1 MDTIRQITNMLEK
14 MSLLSFLV
22 VGFISCNG
30 DLPVDTRG
38 ELAAEQFYSSVADIE
53 SGTLGVYSVMADRLF
68 ANSENYCHFW
78 AADDRTAATGSN
90 KTFYLEYDQLKPL
103 DTNPWQTNG
112 WNQLWEII
120 GAANTFLDNEEQ
132 MRSFVQGD
140 DVDLLERSLG
150 EVHYLRGL
158 IYFELVRTW
167 GTIPLI
173 TSQENVTGQEPLA
186 SFEEIYALII
196 EDLKFAKTHLGTAPV
211 NGIYRA
217 TSWMAQSLLANVYLT
232 TAGFPLK
239 NTANYALAAAEAKDV
254 IDNGPFELEAEL
266 SGIMGTQETSL
277 GDNGN
282 SEAIIAFPANIGLDG
297 WDAGNFQAESILFGD
312 KWVEIAFYDNF
323 PDGYRK
329 DFTFDTSDTGQ
340 ILYSIEKFGEQ
351 DFGNVNKDV
360 NYLRYSELLLIYAEA
375 QIRATG
381 NNADTSA
388 LEALNAVRNRA
399 GLTSVSSAT
408 WEDVV
413 WEKAWELAGEWSRW
427 YDIIRTETLD
437 EVNAL
442 RDPYDNNL
450 TPLDPN
456 PAITEAFPWCP
467 IPANDVAANPNLI
480 K

>member
-1 MDTIRQITNMLEK
+1 MKRQLSRLTRK
-14 MSLLSFLV
+14 MVYLSILV
-22 VGFISCNG
+22 VSVISCD
-30 DLPVDTRG
+30 DLAIDTQG
-38 ELAAEQFYSSVADIE
+38 ELAAEQFYNSVADIQ
-53 SGTLGVYSVMADRLF
+53 SGTLGVYSVLSDKLF

-90 KTFYLEYDQLKPL
+90 KTFYLEYDQMEPL

-120 GAANTFLDNEEQ
+120 GAANTFLDNEEK
-132 MRSFVQGD
+132 MRGLVQGAD
-140 DVDLLERSLG
+140 EEILDRSLG

-173 TSQENVTGQEPLA
+173 TSQADVTGQEPLA

-196 EDLKFAKTHLGTAPV
+196 EDLIFAKNNLGPTSV

-217 TSWMAQSLLANVYLT
+217 NKWMAQALLANVYLT

-239 NTANYALAAAEAKDV
+239 NEANYALAAAEAKGVMDSGV
-254 IDNGPFELEAEL
+254 YELEPSL
-266 SGIMGTQETSL
+266 NGIMGVQANNLSE
-277 GDNGN
+277 DGN
-282 SEAIIAFPANIGLDG
+282 TEAIIAFPANIGLDG
-297 WDAGNFQAESILFGD
+297 WNAGNYQAESILFGD
-312 KWVEIAFYDNF
+312 KWVEIAFYNNF
-323 PDGYRK
+323 PEGTRK
-329 DFTFDTSDTGQ
+329 DFTFDISETGQ
-340 ILYSIEKFGEQ
+340 IFYSKEKFGEQ
-351 DFGNVNKDV
+351 DFGSVNKDI
-360 NYLRYSELLLIYAEA
+360 NYLRYAELLLIYAEA

-381 NNADTSA
+381 NTSDASA
-388 LEALNAVRNRA
+388 LAALNDVRERA
-399 GLTSVSSAT
+399 GLTAVASAT

-413 WEKAWELAGEWSRW
+413 WEKAWENAGEWSRW

-437 EVNAL
+437 EVNAI

-450 TPLDPN
+450 TPLGN
-456 PAITEAFPWCP
+456 GITEAFPWSP
-467 IPANDVAANPNLI
+467 IPANDVSANPNLQ

>member
-1 MDTIRQITNMLEK
+1 MK
-14 MSLLSFLV
+14 MKKQLISVTRKVLYISLLTLS
-22 VGFISCNG
+22 FISCSE
-30 DLPVDTRG
+30 LPVDTQG

-53 SGTLGVYSVMADRLF
+53 SGTLGVYSVLADKLF

-103 DTNPWQTNG
+103 ATNAWQTNG

-132 MRSFVQGD
+132 MRSFVQGAD
-140 DVDLLERSLG
+140 EELLNRSLG

-173 TSQENVTGQEPLA
+173 TSQVGITGQEPLA
-186 SFEEIYALII
+186 SFDAIYAQII
-196 EDLKFAKTHLGTAPV
+196 EDLKFAKTNLGPTSV
-211 NGIYRA
+211 NGVYRA
-217 TSWMAQSLLANVYLT
+217 NKWWAQALLANVYLT

-239 NTANYALAAAEAKDV
+239 IIDNYALAAAEAKDI
-254 IDNGPFELEAEL
+254 IDNGPFELTPTMG
-266 SGIMGTQETSL
+266 GIMGTQSTSL

-282 SEAIIAFPANIGLDG
+282 TEAIIAFPAAVGLDG
-297 WDAGNFQAESILFGD
+297 WNAGNFQAEAILFGD
-312 KWVEIAFYDNF
+312 KWVEIAFYNNF
-323 PDGYRK
+323 PAGTRK
-329 DFTFDTSDTGQ
+329 DFTFDISGTGQ

-351 DFGNVNKDV
+351 DFGSVNKDV
-360 NYLRYSELLLIYAEA
+360 NYLRYAELLLIYAEA

-381 NNADTSA
+381 NNSDASA
-388 LEALNAVRNRA
+388 LDALNAVRSRA
-399 GLTSVSSAT
+399 GLTTPLTSAT
-408 WEDVV
+408 WEDIV

-450 TPLDPN
+450 TPLATDGL
-456 PAITEAFPWCP
+456 TEAFPWCP
-467 IPANDVAANPNLI
+467 IPANDVSANPNLA

>member
-1 MDTIRQITNMLEK
+1 MKRQLTSLARK
-14 MSLLSFLV
+14 MVYLSLFV
-22 VGFISCNG
+22 VSVISCD
-30 DLPVDTRG
+30 DLAIDTQG
-38 ELAAEQFYSSVADIE
+38 ELAAEQFYNSVADIQ
-53 SGTLGVYSVMADRLF
+53 SGTLGVYSVLSDKLF

-90 KTFYLEYDQLKPL
+90 KTFYLEYDQMTPL

-120 GAANTFLDNEEQ
+120 GAANTFLDNEEK
-132 MRSFVQGD
+132 MRSLVQGSD
-140 DVDLLERSLG
+140 EELLDRSLG

-173 TSQENVTGQEPLA
+173 TSQADVTGQEPLA

-196 EDLKFAKTHLGTAPV
+196 EDLIFAKNNLGPTSV

-217 TSWMAQSLLANVYLT
+217 NKWMAQALLANVYLT

-239 NTANYALAAAEAKDV
+239 NEANYALAAAEAKGVMDSG
-254 IDNGPFELEAEL
+254 IFALEPSL
-266 SGIMGTQETSL
+266 NGIMGVQANNLSE
-277 GDNGN
+277 DGN
-282 SEAIIAFPANIGLDG
+282 TEAIIAFPANIGLDG
-297 WDAGNFQAESILFGD
+297 WNAGNYQAESILFGD
-312 KWVEIAFYDNF
+312 KWVEIAFYNNF
-323 PDGYRK
+323 PEGTRK
-329 DFTFDTSDTGQ
+329 DFTFDISDTGQ
-340 ILYSIEKFGEQ
+340 IFYSLEKFGEQ
-351 DFGNVNKDV
+351 DFGNVNKDI
-360 NYLRYSELLLIYAEA
+360 NYLRYAELLLIYAEA

-381 NNADTSA
+381 NNTDASA
-388 LEALNAVRNRA
+388 LSALNDVRERA
-399 GLTSVSSAT
+399 GLTAVASAT

-413 WEKAWELAGEWSRW
+413 WEKAWENAGEWSRW

-450 TPLDPN
+450 TPLGN
-456 PAITEAFPWCP
+456 VLTEAFPWCP
-467 IPANDVAANPNLI
+467 IPANDVSANPNLQ